1 MSTTAPDGG
10 PPPMPAAS
18 AAPAPQVTASAAAP
32 SPLWPARF
40 WPRYVAWSLDAA
52 LGYLQKQGKG
62 VAILLNAEAG
72 LAGLEASF
80 APQTA
85 APVKATRNK
94 PDVRTYGVGAQ
105 ILRDLGVTHM
115 QLLSKALRLPS
126 MTGYGLEVVGYID
139 SAA

>member
-1 MSTTAPDGG
+1 MPVRVHGPLTLQSALESGAGG
-10 PPPMPAAS
+10 HS
-18 AAPAPQVTASAAAP
+18 
-32 SPLWPARF
+32 
-40 WPRYVAWSLDAA
+40 WSLDAA
-52 LGYLQKQGKG
+52 LTYLQQQGKG

-72 LAGLEASF
+72 LAGLAASF
-80 APQTA
+80 APAASNA
-85 APVKATRNK
+85 APAKPARSK

-139 SAA
+139 SSA